1 MSIMKNM
8 KNIDWVM
15 VLFICFFL
23 AVGVLYAAQGW
34 TVESISIG
42 TTVSIIG
49 IMFVV
54 FNR

>member
-1 MSIMKNM
+1 MKNM
-8 KNIDWVM
+8 KKIDWWT

-23 AVGVLYAAQGW
+23 GCGLLYAAQGW

-42 TTVSIIG
+42 TMVSIIG